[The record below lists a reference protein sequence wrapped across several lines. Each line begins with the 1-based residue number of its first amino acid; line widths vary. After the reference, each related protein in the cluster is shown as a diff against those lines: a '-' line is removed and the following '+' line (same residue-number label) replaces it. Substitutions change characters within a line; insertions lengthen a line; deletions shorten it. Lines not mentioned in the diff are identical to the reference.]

1 MSVVTIRGVL
11 LTDPEGGSWLTRVL
25 LYTKAP
31 ILARGFASLLTPV
44 VGLEIDSICDDV
56 ASLAE
61 RITVAAPDIVLM
73 DFDSEQDL
81 EAVTRVLARTPHI
94 KVVLWAHRPSVEMAY
109 QAMNL
114 GVRGVLRKT
123 LSPESTVRCLQK
135 VASGETWFEKDL
147 TARFM
152 EGRGVSLTPRESE
165 LVTLLSQGFK
175 NKEISAALSITEATV
190 RVYLSALFRKVGVK
204 DRYELALFGLRNMA
218 SRMTADIGDP
228 KVRLLVLRKAPAVQV
243 RHQTAAG

>member
-1 MSVVTIRGVL
+1 MT
-11 LTDPEGGSWLTRVL
+11 
-25 LYTKAP
+25 A
-31 ILARGFASLLTPV
+31 A
-44 VGLEIDSICDDV
+44 VGLEMDSICDDIACV
-56 ASLAE
+56 AE
-61 RITVAAPDIVLM
+61 RITVATPDILLM

-81 EAVTRVLARTPHI
+81 EAVTRVLARAPRVNI
-94 KVVLWAHRPSVEMAY
+94 VLWAHHPSVEMAY

-147 TARFM
+147 TAGFT

-165 LVTLLSQGFK
+165 LVTLLSQGLK

-218 SRMTADIGDP
+218 SRMSADIGDP
-228 KVRLLVLRKAPAVQV
+228 KVRLLVLRKSPVSQI
-243 RHQTAAG
+243 RHHTAAG